1 MANDF
6 ELLVSKEKFDNRVET
21 LQNNLTLLQ
30 GYASRYEDLKE
41 QTSEVFQGDDEN
53 IAKAKRLVEENLKRV
68 YNAIAATEE
77 AIKSLNAT
85 SAKFEETTANVG
97 QAFEDA
103 IAIAANLAF

>member
-30 GYASRYEDLKE
+30 GYAARYEDLKE

-53 IAKAKRLVEENLKRV
+53 INKAKRLVEENLKRV
-68 YNAIAATEE
+68 YNAITATEE
-77 AIKSLNAT
+77 AIKSLNTT
-85 SAKFEETTANVG
+85 SEKFEQTAANVG

-103 IAIAANLAF
+103 IAVAANLAF